1 MVFIKLLFLALGTF
15 LSFAYIVLT
24 AKGKKYDP
32 LIANLPDE
40 GYSDKEL
47 WAAGYALQD
56 LPMFGAES
64 AIGKRMRAQAK
75 LLHPENEGKF
85 VEYWA
90 RLYFARTLSLIL
102 IVAAVICCVTGMMDD
117 TMAIIIPIFG
127 AVAVYAVY
135 DSGINAMKKELDKRS
150 EECLL
155 EFSNVVSKLSLVMGC
170 GMNLRNA
177 WFNVAYSKTGPIY
190 DLMRNACNQMNNGV
204 SETDAIYAFGMQ
216 SNTPQI
222 RKFAGVLIQSSDKS
236 SANLIF
242 FLKQQASE
250 LWSNKRQMMLKKGD
264 EAAAKLLVPTMLI
277 LAGILIIILASALAG
292 LNFNF

>member
-1 MVFIKLLFLALGTF
+1 MENNNTQNYNHE
-15 LSFAYIVLT
+15 S
-24 AKGKKYDP
+24 
-32 LIANLPDE
+32 
-40 GYSDKEL
+40 
-47 WAAGYALQD
+47 
-56 LPMFGAES
+56 ES
-64 AIGKRMRAQAK
+64 AFRQ
-75 LLHPENEGKF
+75 
-85 VEYWA
+85 
-90 RLYFARTLSLIL
+90 S
-102 IVAAVICCVTGMMDD
+102 
-117 TMAIIIPIFG
+117 
-127 AVAVYAVY
+127 
-135 DSGINAMKKELDKRS
+135 
-150 EECLL
+150 
-155 EFSNVVSKLSLVMGC
+155 VS
-170 GMNLRNA
+170 
-177 WFNVAYSKTGPIY
+177 IY

-236 SANLIF
+236 SANLII